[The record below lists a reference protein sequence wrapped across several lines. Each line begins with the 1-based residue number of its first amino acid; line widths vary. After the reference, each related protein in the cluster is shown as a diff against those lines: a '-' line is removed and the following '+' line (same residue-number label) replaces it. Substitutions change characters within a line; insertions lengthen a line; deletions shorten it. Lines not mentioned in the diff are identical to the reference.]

1 MLLQPQAALKTSCF
15 NISVLKIP
23 PNLPL
28 KAFPLHG
35 LNPSIMQLRFRASF
49 AALLLCTVSTIARAQ
64 VPDSTAPTS
73 VDPDLLSMQEQRLAK
88 EYTIDSIAITGLNYL
103 DKEIVL
109 SISGLQKGDKVTI
122 PGTDAFAKA
131 INNLWR
137 QKFFSNVQIFITNL
151 STDRIWLEIAVQEMP
166 KLGNYKFTGIK
177 KSELEE
183 LEKKIALVRS
193 TIITENT
200 RRNAV
205 EGIRKF
211 YTDKGFKNVQVR
223 VEEQR
228 DTVLTNSNTLIFH
241 VAKGRKVRIN
251 QLNFFGNTA
260 VADLK
265 LKKQMKGTKERTR
278 ITLHPD
284 EIQSPYGLNE
294 RMPASE
300 YTKDFG
306 FLSPSRTRT
315 FLEPYVRIKL
325 FSGAK
330 FDQKK
335 YDEDKEKV
343 LNHYNALGYRDAQ
356 IVADTQY
363 YTPDGNLNVDI
374 KVEEGRR
381 YYFGNL
387 TWRGNTKYADS
398 VLNVVLGINRGDI
411 YNLEVLNKRLGKQMA
426 ADGGADISGLYQ
438 DDGYLFF
445 QANAIETRVYNDTI
459 DHEIRLVE
467 GPQATIRNV
476 GIFGNDKTKDHVIR
490 RELRTVPGEKF
501 SRTDLIRSQRELANL
516 QYFNQE
522 TLNPNV
528 VPNQEDGTVDI
539 NWKVEEKSSD
549 QLELSAGWGGGIGLT
564 GTLGV
569 SFNNFSINN
578 IFKKESWDPLPTGD
592 GQRLS
597 VRVQSNG
604 RAFRSY
610 NFSFTEPWL
619 GGKKRNSL
627 SFTYFNSKYANAY
640 NYETNRYDKDRA
652 DNSYLKAV
660 GASVSLG
667 KQLKWPDDYFNLV
680 YSLNFTQYK
689 LKNYQF
695 YGFGGMS
702 NGTSSTVSLKLAL
715 QRSSVYDPTF
725 PRSGSNFIASVQATP
740 PYSLFDPSIVKDG
753 NPFKMPEYHKWYFKS
768 EWYVPIGRAMGAD
781 KNRQFVLKLAAKY
794 GFMGRYNSKLDYS
807 PFERYQLGGDGITNN
822 QGLLGYDIIALRGY
836 PVFETSNPYNNPDL
850 SNATRFFTIFNKYQ
864 LELRYPLV
872 TNPSSTIYGL
882 AFFDAANGWDDFK
895 HYNPF
900 QLRRSVGVGMRFFLP
915 MFGLLGFD
923 YGVGLDRL
931 QPGVGLKDAARFTFM
946 LGFEP
951 E

>member
-1 MLLQPQAALKTSCF
+1 
-15 NISVLKIP
+15 
-23 PNLPL
+23 
-28 KAFPLHG
+28 
-35 LNPSIMQLRFRASF
+35 
-49 AALLLCTVSTIARAQ
+49 
-64 VPDSTAPTS
+64 
-73 VDPDLLSMQEQRLAK
+73 
-88 EYTIDSIAITGLNYL
+88 
-103 DKEIVL
+103 VL

-122 PGTDAFAKA
+122 PGTDAFSKA
-131 INNLWR
+131 ITKLWR
-137 QKFFSNVQIFITNL
+137 QRFFSDVQIFITNM
-151 STDRIWLEIAVQEMP
+151 TEDAIALEISLTEMP
-166 KLGNYKFTGIK
+166 KLGNYKFIGVK
-177 KSELEE
+177 KTEAEE
-183 LEKKIALVRS
+183 LEKKIGLSKS

-200 RRNAV
+200 RRNAIEV
-205 EGIRKF
+205 IRKF

-223 VEEQR
+223 IEEQR
-228 DTVLTNSNTLIFH
+228 DPSLVNSNMMLFH
-241 VAKGRKVRIN
+241 VAKGSKVRIN
-251 QLNFFGNTA
+251 QLSFYGNEA
-260 VADLK
+260 VTDGK
-265 LKKQMKGTKERTR
+265 LKKQMKGTKERSK

-284 EIQSPYGLNE
+284 DVPSPYGVNE
-294 RMPASE
+294 KMPFSE
-300 YTKDFG
+300 YAKDFG
-306 FLSPSRTRT
+306 FLSPSRTKT
-315 FLEPYVRIKL
+315 FLDPYVRLKL

-335 YDEDKEKV
+335 YEDDKEKV
-343 LNHYNALGYRDAQ
+343 LDHYNALGYRDAQ

-381 YYFGNL
+381 YYFGDIA
-387 TWRGNTKYADS
+387 WRGNTKYSDS
-398 VLNVVLGINRGDI
+398 VLNIVLGINKGDI
-411 YNLEVLNKRLGKQMA
+411 YNLEVLNKRLGKQLSPN
-426 ADGGADISGLYQ
+426 GGADIGGLYQ

-445 QANAIETRVYNDTI
+445 QVNPIETRVYNDTI
-459 DHEIRLVE
+459 DHEIRIIE

-592 GQRLS
+592 GQKLS
-597 VRVQSNG
+597 VRLQSNG
-604 RAFRSY
+604 RAYRSY

-627 SFTYFNSKYANAY
+627 SFNFFNSKFSNAW
-640 NYETNRYDKDRA
+640 NPLTGQMDRKRA
-652 DNSYLKAV
+652 DNSYLRSI
-660 GASVSLG
+660 GAGVSLG
-667 KQLKWPDDYFNLV
+667 KQLKWPDDYFSLV
-680 YSLNFTQYK
+680 YSLNYTEYK

-695 YGFGGMS
+695 FGFGFD
-702 NGTSSTVSLKLAL
+702 NGTSSTGSFKVAL
-715 QRSSVYDPTF
+715 QRSSVFDPTF

-740 PYSLFDPSIVKDG
+740 PYSLFNSNIVKER
-753 NPFKMPEYHKWYFKS
+753 NAYKMPEYHKWRFNA
-768 EWYVPIGRAMGAD
+768 EWYVPIGQAMGAD

-794 GFMGRYNSKLDYS
+794 GFMGRYNRQLDVS
-807 PFERYQLGGDGITNN
+807 PFERFQVGGDGITNN

-836 PVFETSNPYNNPDL
+836 PVFETSNPSFNPDI
-850 SNATRFFTIFNKYQ
+850 NQAQQFFTIFNKYQ

-882 AFFDAANGWDDFK
+882 AFFDAANGWHSFK
-895 HYNPF
+895 QYNPF
-900 QLRRSVGVGMRFFLP
+900 QLRRSVGLGARFFLP

-923 YGVGLDRL
+923 YGIGLDRL
-931 QPGVGLKDAARFTFM
+931 QPGERGLKNAARFTFM